1 MSSSGP
7 SPSERSVEFKVNVGG
22 EMVKCWFD
30 PIGSLSFAYI
40 RVDEVK
46 KQEKTQWMKRMN
58 EYDDVRT
65 ALALSKDTIGA
76 QISSDGKS
84 EQEMK
89 ERIADAVREFYK
101 IRKSVSA

>member
-1 MSSSGP
+1 MSSNGP
-7 SPSERSVEFKVNVGG
+7 SPSEKSVTFKVNVGG
-22 EMVKCWFD
+22 EIVDCWFD
-30 PIGSLSFAYI
+30 PIGKLSFAYI

-46 KQEKTQWMKRMN
+46 KEEKTKWMKKMN

-65 ALALSKDTIGA
+65 ALMLSKNTIGA
-76 QISSDGKS
+76 QIEYENKDEG
-84 EQEMK
+84 EMK